1 MAPTIAAAMHYYYSS
16 ASNSTFGCW
25 VDAAT
30 TTTMDSS
37 LAFNCSAS
45 WHCHYHRRHPSFSL
59 GHPKTIAAAFNSTNT
74 ECDSTDS
81 GLAAVLA
88 VARVGCHSTYK
99 DH

>member
-1 MAPTIAAAMHYYYSS
+1 MAPAIAAAMHYYYSS

-30 TTTMDSS
+30 TTMDSS

-45 WHCHYHRRHPSFSL
+45 WHCHHHRRHPSFSL